1 MKLSYVP
8 IAAIH
13 VALLLPECLPAQI
26 TGPIAP
32 AAARTPVQVA
42 NRSAQLIGPYNQS
55 QKLRIVFGLKPSK
68 QEEEQAFLE
77 ALYTSGS
84 PEYHHFLT
92 AKEWNDRFA
101 PSIADEQ
108 AVVDWVASRGLTVT
122 HRYPNRL
129 LVDAEGPVSQI
140 QTALGVTINRYKL
153 NGAAVFSNDRDPV
166 IPASLSGIVLSVMGL
181 NSIQVMH
188 RHSNAGRE
196 MIHPDYSEGPA
207 AALVAHGQ
215 ADGDRPR
222 LAAAK
227 AAKKTDGAQPAFTN
241 GLYDPV
247 DIYGSNAYDFDALYN
262 LGHCC
267 NPNHVPG
274 GTPPETS
281 IAIATA
287 GAQQLSDMQGFH
299 NTFPYLAYNI
309 TYINIDGTPTCCDIE
324 GTMDAEWSTAMA
336 NSFGATDDTAHV
348 YVYQGVNSL
357 LSTFSDIYNH
367 MLTDGHAR
375 VMSVSW
381 GCAEIVCATSDLMD
395 SQNAIFNAMS
405 AQGWTL
411 VADADDKG
419 STADCQHTLVEFPA
433 SSPNIIAAGGTELH
447 LNSDSTY
454 NGEIAWTGNTF
465 PGACAQNEGGGG
477 GGFSSKWPVP
487 AYQAFLGHGV
497 RTLPDISMNA
507 NFAKTPQAIF
517 FDGAISGNGGTSI
530 VTPEF
535 AGFIAQEN
543 AYLLYLQSLIGA
555 HCFGNQACSPIGNA
569 NYYIYLEQQHAPAY
583 APHYP
588 FYDIT
593 VGCNSNDISLNNSL
607 APFYCAGPGYDVVTG
622 LGSANMLQL
631 AWAINYS
638 AAGDFGPP
646 EGKFFGPNTNAWYKT
661 DQVVNL
667 SFSDTTLSNRPATGV
682 AGFSVGWDA
691 DPAPESFSKSTPG
704 SGDAFYSGP
713 EFPGQLRG
721 ALVLSQAGQ
730 GCHTA
735 QAKAWDNTGTSTGL
749 LSYGPICYDTV
760 APITTATLG
769 GTMSGGAFLSNVKVT
784 LTAVDVSS
792 GVATRFY
799 SLDGATTVPYSAPFT
814 VSGTGTHTLQYH
826 STDVAGNTES
836 VRTRTFTI
844 KPSPSATTISASLN
858 PSTVGRNITF
868 TAKVIPTAGPV
879 PTGTVT
885 FKDGSAVLGMAALSG
900 GHASFATNALV
911 AGSHVI
917 TAVYGGSNSDLASTS
932 ASLTEAVN
940 KAATTTALISSLN
953 PSSYWT
959 PVTFTVT
966 VASAFGGMAGGTVTF
981 KDGATT
987 LGTVNVS
994 SNKAAFT
1001 TQTLPAGSHGI
1012 TAIYSGGPNRT
1023 SSTSALL
1030 TEIVNRAATK
1040 TALVSSLNPSGYWK
1054 AVTFTA
1060 TVSSAF
1066 GGQAGGTV
1074 TFRDGPTTLGTVN
1087 VTSNK
1092 ATFTTQA
1099 LLAGTHTITAIYSGG
1114 ANRIGST
1121 SAAFTETVNK
1131 ASTTT
1136 TLTSLLNPSTS
1147 GKPVAFTATIV
1158 SAFGGQAGGTVTFKD
1173 GATTL
1178 GIVNVNSATNK
1189 ATFST
1194 SALVP
1199 GKHSITALY
1208 SGGPNRTGSTSAA
1221 LTETVNKAA
1230 ASATSSLDANFP
1242 SP

>member
-1 MKLSYVP
+1 MFGQSEEFSVMKVSFLAF
-8 IAAIH
+8 AALP
-13 VALLLPECLPAQI
+13 VALLIPQAVHAQI
-26 TGPIAP
+26 ASQITQQ
-32 AAARTPVQVA
+32 AARTPIQVA
-42 NRSAQLIGPYNQS
+42 NRSARFIGPYSQS
-55 QKLRIVFGLKPSK
+55 QKLRVVFGLRPSNA
-68 QEEEQAFLE
+68 EEEKRLLE
-77 ALYTSGS
+77 ALYTEGS

-92 AKEWNDRFA
+92 ASEWNDRFA
-101 PSIADEQ
+101 PSAADEQ
-108 AVVDWVASRGLTVT
+108 AVVDWATSQGLTVT
-122 HRYPNRL
+122 KRYPNRL
-129 LVDAEGPVSQI
+129 LVDVEGPVSLI
-140 QTALGVTINRYKL
+140 QSALKVNINRYQL
-153 NGAAVFSNDRDPV
+153 NGAAVFSNDRDPA
-166 IPASLSGIVLSVMGL
+166 IPAHLSGIVMAVMGL

-188 RHSNAGRE
+188 RHSNGGRQV
-196 MIHPDYSEGPA
+196 MHPDYSEGPVA
-207 AALVAHGQ
+207 AIAAQGH
-215 ADGDRPR
+215 AAGDRSK

-227 AAKKTDGAQPAFTN
+227 AAKSGNGVQPAFTS
-241 GLYDPV
+241 GLYDPL

-267 NPNHVPG
+267 NPNHVAG

-287 GAQQLSDMQGFH
+287 GAQKLSDMQGFH

-309 TYINIDGTPTCCDIE
+309 TYINIDGTPACCDIE
-324 GTMDAEWSTAMA
+324 GTMDAQWSTAMA

-357 LSTFSDIYNH
+357 LSTFSDIYNQ

-381 GCAEIVCATSDLMD
+381 GCAEIVCATNDLMD

-454 NGEIAWTGNTF
+454 NSEIAWTGDTF
-465 PGACAQNEGGGG
+465 PGACNVNEGGGG

-487 AYQAFLGHGV
+487 AYQAFLGLGV

-507 NFAKTPQAIF
+507 NFAKTPQAMF
-517 FDGAISGNGGTSI
+517 FNGAIIGNGGTSI

-543 AYLLYLQSLIGA
+543 AYLLYLQSLIGNR
-555 HCFGNQACSPIGNA
+555 CFGSNACAPIGNA

-593 VGCNSNDISLNNSL
+593 VGCNSNDVSLNNPL

-646 EGKFFGPNTNAWYKT
+646 EGKFFGPATNAWYNT

-735 QAKAWDNTGTSTGL
+735 RAKAWDNTGTSTGL

-760 APITTATLG
+760 APVTVLDLVGTTG
-769 GTMSGGAFLSNVKVT
+769 GGVFTSNVKVT
-784 LTAVDVSS
+784 LSAIETGS
-792 GVATRFY
+792 GVAAKLY
-799 SLDGATTVPYSAPFT
+799 SVDGGAPVTYSVPFT
-814 VSGTGTHTLQYH
+814 VSGAGIHTLQYH
-826 STDVAGNTES
+826 STDVAGNTEGL
-836 VRTRTFTI
+836 RTRTFTI
-844 KPSPSATTISASLN
+844 KRATVTALLASVN
-858 PSTVGRNITF
+858 PSTVGRSVTF
-868 TAKVIPTAGPV
+868 TAKATATIGAIPAGM
-879 PTGTVT
+879 VT
-885 FKDGSAVLGMAALSG
+885 FKDGPTVLGTAALSG
-900 GHASFATNALV
+900 GQAAFATNALH
-911 AGSHVI
+911 AGAHAI
-917 TAVYGGSNSDLASTS
+917 TAVYSGSSTDLGSTS
-932 ASLTEAVN
+932 APLAETVN
-940 KAATTTALISSLN
+940 KAATTTTLVSSLN
-953 PSSYWT
+953 PSRYWK
-959 PVTFTVT
+959 PVTFTAT
-966 VASAFGGMAGGTVTF
+966 INSAFGGLAGGTVTF
-981 KDGATT
+981 KDGANT
-987 LGTVNVS
+987 LGTGNVN
-994 SNKAAFT
+994 
-1001 TQTLPAGSHGI
+1001 
-1012 TAIYSGGPNRT
+1012 
-1023 SSTSALL
+1023 
-1030 TEIVNRAATK
+1030 
-1040 TALVSSLNPSGYWK
+1040 
-1054 AVTFTA
+1054 
-1060 TVSSAF
+1060 
-1066 GGQAGGTV
+1066 
-1074 TFRDGPTTLGTVN
+1074 
-1087 VTSNK
+1087 SNK

-1099 LLAGTHTITAIYSGG
+1099 LLAGSHSITAVYSGG
-1114 ANRIGST
+1114 PSRIGST
-1121 SAAFTETVNK
+1121 SAVLTETVNK

-1136 TLTSLLNPSTS
+1136 SLASSLNPSTK
-1147 GKPVAFTATIV
+1147 GKPVTFTATIV
-1158 SAFGGQAGGTVTFKD
+1158 SAFGGQVGGTVIFKD
-1173 GATTL
+1173 GTTAL
-1178 GIVNVNSATNK
+1178 GTIAVNPATNK
-1189 ATFST
+1189 AMFAT
-1194 SALVP
+1194 SALAV
-1199 GKHSITALY
+1199 GKHSITAVY
-1208 SGGPNRTGSTSAA
+1208 SGGHNRTGSTSAV
-1221 LTETVNKAA
+1221 LSQQVK
-1230 ASATSSLDANFP
+1230 
-1242 SP
+1242 